1 MHALALAL
9 FVAPAVM
16 AATPRAR
23 SGLPK
28 SFAQSKLL
36 NVFATCDV
44 GRVQCENGCMP
55 IDGVCCNDN
64 SDEYCR
70 NGYYCIPNACCPEG
84 EMCSGSSDDEASC
97 DIGET
102 ECGDLCMPLTGTC
115 CADGLHY
122 CPEFGTCTNDGYCC
136 EAGDDCDDNSSS
148 FPSFTSSFLGS
159 SSSSATDDDF
169 TSTTSRTT
177 TATATFTIHH
187 ESSSSTSSKTSSD
200 TSSEETSSSSAT
212 TVDSTTQ
219 APVTPAPTA
228 VVTTTV
234 SHQAGG
240 IFTADGKI
248 AAGLAVVAAL
258 LV

>member
-1 MHALALAL
+1 MHTLTLALL
-9 FVAPAVM
+9 IAPAVM
-16 AATPRAR
+16 AVTPRAR

-84 EMCSGSSDDEASC
+84 EICSGSSDDEASC

-102 ECGDLCMPLTGTC
+102 ECDDLCMPLTGTC

-122 CPEFGTCTNDGYCC
+122 CPEFGTCTSDGYCC
-136 EAGDDCDDNSSS
+136 DVGDDCDDDSSS
-148 FPSFTSSFLGS
+148 FPGF
-159 SSSSATDDDF
+159 SSSSATDDAF
-169 TSTTSRTT
+169 TSTTSRKT

-187 ESSSSTSSKTSSD
+187 ESSSSTSSETSSETSSSD
-200 TSSEETSSSSAT
+200 TSSEKTSSNSAT
-212 TVDSTTQ
+212 TVDPNIQ
-219 APVTPAPTA
+219 APATPAPTA

-234 SHQAGG
+234 SQQAGG
-240 IFTADGKI
+240 IFTADGRI

>member
-1 MHALALAL
+1 MHALTLAL
-9 FVAPAVM
+9 FIAPAVM

-36 NVFATCDV
+36 NVLATCDV
-44 GRVQCENGCMP
+44 GRVQCENGFMP

-70 NGYYCIPNACCPEG
+70 SGYYCIPNACCPEG
-84 EMCSGSSDDEASC
+84 EICSGSSDDEASC
-97 DIGET
+97 DIDET
-102 ECGDLCMPLTGTC
+102 ECDDLCMPLTGTC

-122 CPEFGTCTNDGYCC
+122 CPDFGTCMDGGFCC
-136 EAGDDCDDNSSS
+136 DVGDDCDDDGSS
-148 FPSFTSSFLGS
+148 FPGFS
-159 SSSSATDDDF
+159 SSSTTDDDF
-169 TSTTSRTT
+169 TSTTRRTT
-177 TATATFTIHH
+177 TATATSTIHH
-187 ESSSSTSSKTSSD
+187 ESSSSTSSE
-200 TSSEETSSSSAT
+200 TSSETTSETSSKKTSSSST
-212 TVDSTTQ
+212 TTIDSTSQ

-234 SHQAGG
+234 SQQAGG